1 MDDREII
8 KLYNCRSEDALL
20 ETEKKYGKLV
30 SFIIGRLI
38 KNQLDVE
45 ECTNDTYLGV
55 WFTIPPKTPDNLK
68 AYILKI
74 ARNQA
79 LKKYEHIHAAKRDI
93 DMCLPYEELS
103 NYLAK
108 AGEEDWENNELKDIV
123 EDFLESLQKPHRQVF
138 VLRYWY
144 FMSVKEIMKC
154 CNMSKSKV
162 ETILFRTRKKLR
174 EQLAEKKYL

>member
-30 SFIIGRLI
+30 SFIIGKLI

-108 AGEEDWENNELKDIV
+108 AGEKNWENNELKDM
-123 EDFLESLQKPHRQVF
+123 
-138 VLRYWY
+138 LRY
-144 FMSVKEIMKC
+144 FLGIVAKTSSTSFCIK
-154 CNMSKSKV
+154 
-162 ETILFRTRKKLR
+162 ILVLYVGKRDYEML
-174 EQLAEKKYL
+174 

>member
-1 MDDREII
+1 MDDRKII
-8 KLYNCRSEDALL
+8 ELYNHRSENALI
-20 ETEKKYGKLV
+20 ETEKKYGRLV
-30 SFIIGRLI
+30 TFLISKLI
-38 KNQLDVE
+38 KNPLDIE

-55 WFTIPPKTPDNLK
+55 WLTIPPKAPDNLK

-79 LKKYEHIHAAKRDI
+79 LKKYEFMHAAKRNVY
-93 DMCLPYEELS
+93 MCLPYEELS

-108 AGEEDWENNELKDIV
+108 EEIDDWDNNELKDII
-123 EDFLESLQKPHRQVF
+123 DKFLASLPTSHRQVF

-174 EQLAEKKYL
+174 VKLEERRYL

>member
-55 WFTIPPKTPDNLK
+55 
-68 AYILKI
+68 
-74 ARNQA
+74 
-79 LKKYEHIHAAKRDI
+79 
-93 DMCLPYEELS
+93 
-103 NYLAK
+103 
-108 AGEEDWENNELKDIV
+108 
-123 EDFLESLQKPHRQVF
+123 
-138 VLRYWY
+138 
-144 FMSVKEIMKC
+144 
-154 CNMSKSKV
+154 
-162 ETILFRTRKKLR
+162 
-174 EQLAEKKYL
+174 

>member
-55 WFTIPPKTPDNLK
+55 WFTIPPKTPDNLDS
-68 AYILKI
+68 
-74 ARNQA
+74 R
-79 LKKYEHIHAAKRDI
+79 KRD
-93 DMCLPYEELS
+93 
-103 NYLAK
+103 
-108 AGEEDWENNELKDIV
+108 EDTTSRIAAN
-123 EDFLESLQKPHRQVF
+123 P
-138 VLRYWY
+138 
-144 FMSVKEIMKC
+144 
-154 CNMSKSKV
+154 
-162 ETILFRTRKKLR
+162 
-174 EQLAEKKYL
+174 

>member
-30 SFIIGRLI
+30 SFIIGKLI

-138 VLRYWY
+138 CIKILVLYVGKRDYE
-144 FMSVKEIMKC
+144 M
-154 CNMSKSKV
+154 
-162 ETILFRTRKKLR
+162 L
-174 EQLAEKKYL
+174 

>member
-38 KNQLDVE
+38 RNQLDVE

-68 AYILKI
+68 AYIFKNCKESG
-74 ARNQA
+74 A
-79 LKKYEHIHAAKRDI
+79 KK
-93 DMCLPYEELS
+93 
-103 NYLAK
+103 
-108 AGEEDWENNELKDIV
+108 V
-123 EDFLESLQKPHRQVF
+123 
-138 VLRYWY
+138 
-144 FMSVKEIMKC
+144 
-154 CNMSKSKV
+154 
-162 ETILFRTRKKLR
+162 
-174 EQLAEKKYL
+174 

>member
-79 LKKYEHIHAAKRDI
+79 LKSMNIF
-93 DMCLPYEELS
+93 M
-103 NYLAK
+103 
-108 AGEEDWENNELKDIV
+108 
-123 EDFLESLQKPHRQVF
+123 RQ
-138 VLRYWY
+138 
-144 FMSVKEIMKC
+144 KEI
-154 CNMSKSKV
+154 
-162 ETILFRTRKKLR
+162 
-174 EQLAEKKYL
+174 

>member
-30 SFIIGRLI
+30 SFIIGKLI

-108 AGEEDWENNELKDIV
+108 AGGENWENNELKNIV
-123 EDFLESLQKPHRQVF
+123 EDFWNRCKTSSTSF

-174 EQLAEKKYL
+174 EQLAERKYL

>member
-1 MDDREII
+1 MTNKKNKAKSFITCKQKGSNPYLINKGRVVMDDREII

-30 SFIIGRLI
+30 SFIIGKLI

-55 WFTIPPKTPDNLK
+55 WF
-68 AYILKI
+68 ILKI

-108 AGEEDWENNELKDIV
+108 VGGENWENNELKDIV
-123 EDFLESLQKPHRQVF
+123 EDFLESLQTSSTSFCIKIL
-138 VLRYWY
+138 VLYVGKRDYE
-144 FMSVKEIMKC
+144 M
-154 CNMSKSKV
+154 
-162 ETILFRTRKKLR
+162 L
-174 EQLAEKKYL
+174 

>member
-38 KNQLDVE
+38 KNQ
-45 ECTNDTYLGV
+45 
-55 WFTIPPKTPDNLK
+55 
-68 AYILKI
+68 
-74 ARNQA
+74 A
-79 LKKYEHIHAAKRDI
+79 LKKDEHRHAAKRDI
-93 DMCLPYEELS
+93 DMCLPYEEVS

-174 EQLAEKKYL
+174 EQLAERKYL

>member
-8 KLYNCRSEDALL
+8 KLYNCQSEDALL

-79 LKKYEHIHAAKRDI
+79 LKKHEHIHAAKRDI

-108 AGEEDWENNELKDIV
+108 AGEEDWEKDESKDIV
-123 EDFLESLQKPHRQVF
+123 EGFFGIVAKTSSTSFCIKRL
-138 VLRYWY
+138 VLY
-144 FMSVKEIMKC
+144 VG
-154 CNMSKSKV
+154 KSRLWNV
-162 ETILFRTRKKLR
+162 VV
-174 EQLAEKKYL
+174 

>member
-108 AGEEDWENNELKDIV
+108 AGEED
-123 EDFLESLQKPHRQVF
+123 
-138 VLRYWY
+138 
-144 FMSVKEIMKC
+144 
-154 CNMSKSKV
+154 
-162 ETILFRTRKKLR
+162 
-174 EQLAEKKYL
+174 

>member
-55 WFTIPPKTPDNLK
+55 WFTIPPN
-68 AYILKI
+68 
-74 ARNQA
+74 
-79 LKKYEHIHAAKRDI
+79 
-93 DMCLPYEELS
+93 
-103 NYLAK
+103 
-108 AGEEDWENNELKDIV
+108 
-123 EDFLESLQKPHRQVF
+123 
-138 VLRYWY
+138 
-144 FMSVKEIMKC
+144 
-154 CNMSKSKV
+154 
-162 ETILFRTRKKLR
+162 TR
-174 EQLAEKKYL
+174 